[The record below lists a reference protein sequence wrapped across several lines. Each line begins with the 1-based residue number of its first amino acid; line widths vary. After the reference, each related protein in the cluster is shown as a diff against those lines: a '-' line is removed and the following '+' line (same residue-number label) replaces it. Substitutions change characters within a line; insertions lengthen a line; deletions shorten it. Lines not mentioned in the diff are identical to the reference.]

1 MAIQFEKLNK
11 NSDRP
16 THISKTGLGKGKQK
30 YFKGWPQEK
39 GLTTKFYQISTQ
51 HAGYQCTVLY
61 GPLREKTC
69 LRVSD
74 KVNLKPVCSATET
87 N

>member
-39 GLTTKFYQISTQ
+39 GLTTKFYEISCMQGTS
-51 HAGYQCTVLY
+51 TST
-61 GPLREKTC
+61 REDLSLGFLTK
-69 LRVSD
+69 
-74 KVNLKPVCSATET
+74 
-87 N
+87 